1 MAGDGTVERCGEHPC
16 CFRAPGILA
25 APGYEHLAGDWHLQ
39 WWPDDSAWFLVPP
52 RGNVREVRVL
62 GGADPPGELAV
73 EGALFDDIRAE
84 IARGGLFPPC

>member
-1 MAGDGTVERCGEHPC
+1 MAGGGTVERCEDHSC
-16 CFRAPGILA
+16 CLRAPIIA
-25 APGYEHLAGDWHLQ
+25 APGFEHLAGDWHLQ
-39 WWPDDSAWFLVPP
+39 WMPDDSAWFLVPP

-73 EGALFDDIRAE
+73 EGAFFEDVRAE